1 MDRTELGDRLL
12 SFSVRIIHLVGSLP
26 HNIVGR
32 RIGDQL
38 LRSGTSV
45 GANYE
50 EAQGAESHAD
60 FTHKMQIALK
70 EMRESNYWLRVL
82 YTARVLAP
90 HLLENSRSGY
100 RMGTQTIVDSM
111 IKDGLW
117 DPYNNFHMGN
127 AAEICSKILA
137 RPLRSWSNRST
148 GRAHCRHITSY

>member
-1 MDRTELGDRLL
+1 MDRTELGERLL
-12 SFSVRIIHLVGSLP
+12 NFSVRIIRLVGSLP

-32 RIGDQL
+32 RVGDQL

-82 YTARVLAP
+82 CQAKVLAP
-90 HLLENSRSGY
+90 WRLE
-100 RMGTQTIVDSM
+100 
-111 IKDGLW
+111 GLI
-117 DPYNNFHMGN
+117 DE
-127 AAEICSKILA
+127 ADQLKKILSKA
-137 RPLRSWSNRST
+137 VAT
-148 GRAHCRHITSY
+148 AKGKAK

>member
-1 MDRTELGDRLL
+1 MDRTELGERLL
-12 SFSVRIIHLVGSLP
+12 NFSVRIIRLVGSLP

-70 EMRESNYWLRVL
+70 EMRESNYWLRAL
-82 YTARVLAP
+82 SKARVLAP
-90 HLLENSRSGY
+90 QRLENL
-100 RMGTQTIVDSM
+100 IDE
-111 IKDGLW
+111 
-117 DPYNNFHMGN
+117 
-127 AAEICSKILA
+127 AEQLKKILSKSVA
-137 RPLRSWSNRST
+137 T
-148 GRAHCRHITSY
+148 AKGKAK